1 MPLNIGGKMNVDGI
15 HASGNAKIE
24 ESASSGGQIKIW
36 YNFVFSF
43 YMSSSFK
50 VIQQKKTTSK

>member
-24 ESASSGGQIKIW
+24 ESASSGGQINIRS
-36 YNFVFSF
+36 NFVFF

-50 VIQQKKTTSK
+50 CL